1 MKKKRKNKG
10 ITLIAL
16 IITIIVLLIL
26 AGVTMS
32 FVVGDNGVLT
42 QAQKAKIRSD
52 QTSAQE
58 DVDIEVVGSY
68 DDEGNLDLE
77 LLNKNLISNLKDL
90 KLKSKTTG
98 EYEDF
103 TESNQIERLPA
114 TVYYKQTEV
123 KIKDLLSN
131 VAKDP
136 ENYGMYVDYPID
148 LSGDGDTINDWRIF
162 YEDKTGRVFL
172 IAADYAPN
180 TCGLLQKEG
189 GSDGEL
195 IAGMSKST
203 DSSYSNCC
211 YNWSTVPGYTCN
223 DGRNGTNKDKSQC
236 SFLDIFMPEVDTCNG
251 HYYCSDHTGND
262 NSKCAS
268 QLQCTGEWSGFVDS
282 KYAEYAIGGPT
293 IEMWLGSWNSHTDKS
308 KYEELKYNDSAF
320 YSYSSG
326 YSSGES
332 SSSSSTHLITTTD
345 GKNDTLYFPHLG
357 SSSNLDLFNDK
368 KNGSSEG
375 GTEKA
380 SCYCY
385 WLASP
390 SGGRDDCV
398 MSVDYKGNLS
408 GSFYYNGSLACRPV
422 ILLKSEVYVEVQ
434 EDGTVIKSCRLI
446 K

>member
-172 IAADYAPN
+172 IAADYVPN
-180 TCGLLQKEG
+180 TCSALKKED
-189 GSDGEL
+189 GSL
-195 IAGMSKST
+195 IAGMKLINST
-203 DSSYSNCC
+203 DENFKKCC
-211 YNWSTVPGYTCN
+211 YSLSSLDYTCN
-223 DGRNGTNKDKSQC
+223 DGHNKNLNNNKSQC
-236 SFLDIFMPEVDTCNG
+236 SFPEIFMPSGDFCSSTN
-251 HYYCSDHTGND
+251 HYYCSDHTT
-262 NSKCAS
+262 NSNSRCVS
-268 QLQCTGEWSGFVDS
+268 QLQCTSEWKNFVNRS
-282 KYAEYAIGGPT
+282 YADYAIGGPT
-293 IEMWLGSWNSHTDKS
+293 LEMWVASWNGKHGSETEESGKTGKTLYADGCNNTGNGYKIGENS
-308 KYEELKYNDSAF
+308 DSTRLGIQLKGCGGYE
-320 YSYSSG
+320 
-326 YSSGES
+326 
-332 SSSSSTHLITTTD
+332 
-345 GKNDTLYFPHLG
+345 DTLYFPHNEYQ
-357 SSSNLDLFNDK
+357 NLDLFDDNKKVSKDK
-368 KNGSSEG
+368 LEEDSEN
-375 GTEKA
+375 A
-380 SCYCY
+380 SCYGY

-390 SGGRDDCV
+390 SAYSMFASCLMCVNYGGDVNNDVSYRRFSSDCF
-398 MSVDYKGNLS
+398 SKIW
-408 GSFYYNGSLACRPV
+408 SLC
-422 ILLKSEVYVEVQ
+422 
-434 EDGTVIKSCRLI
+434 
-446 K
+446 